1 MMKNVIDIQKENLDN
16 LFELI
21 KQNPDLPIVPMVNY
35 EVVAED
41 CALYWMGSWG
51 EARTDSYLLRDE
63 RVWYLSEWK
72 EEIFKNLFEFPV
84 DLPKE
89 QEEKFIEDAVSSL
102 PWIKAIIVKIELPN

>member
-1 MMKNVIDIQKENLDN
+1 MRNVMDIQKQRLLS
-16 LFELI
+16 LFGLI

-35 EVVAED
+35 EIVADD
-41 CALYWMGSWG
+41 CALYWMASWG
-51 EARTDSYLLRDE
+51 EARIDSYILRDD
-63 RVWYLSEWK
+63 RIWYLSDGK
-72 EEIFKNLFEFPV
+72 EEVFENLFEFPV

>member
-1 MMKNVIDIQKENLDN
+1 MRNVMDIQKQSLLN
-16 LFELI
+16 LFDLI
-21 KQNPDLPIVPMVNY
+21 KQNPELPIVPMVNY
-35 EVVAED
+35 EIVADD
-41 CALYWMGSWG
+41 CSMYWMGRWG
-51 EARTDSYLLRDE
+51 EARIDSYILRDD
-63 RVWYLSEWK
+63 RIWYLSYGN